1 MGYTAKAP
9 ANYFLQHY
17 KGISP
22 LKLQK
27 LVYISHGWHLGFFD
41 EPLVD
46 DEYAEAWQ
54 YGPVFPSLYYE
65 FKDFGAD
72 SIDRLAQDSSPP
84 NFEKIVPQI
93 RPIDVTTPDLLSKV
107 WDGYGKFTAVQLSS
121 LTHAAGTPWYDT
133 WHRNPG
139 WRNLHIDND
148 AIRAHYKNLAEKL
161 RANG

>member
-1 MGYTAKAP
+1 M
-9 ANYFLQHY
+9 
-17 KGISP
+17 
-22 LKLQK
+22 
-27 LVYISHGWHLGFFD
+27 
-41 EPLVD
+41 D